1 MGAAPARPTT
11 PNLNHGEG
19 FGSPHPTEDTD
30 MTASAWNTILTAP
43 ELDAHYALTAS
54 LDPRFAKGERTFYE
68 SRTPAQLRVL
78 AAQAWDCCE
87 PTGYQM
93 ARSYAA
99 LAEG

>member
-1 MGAAPARPTT
+1 
-11 PNLNHGEG
+11 
-19 FGSPHPTEDTD
+19 
-30 MTASAWNTILTAP
+30 MTASAWNTILTAA
-43 ELDAHYALTAS
+43 ELDAHYALTTS